1 MLNAARSILLVTLD
15 SDEVEDCYIKAHQA
29 MARAIH
35 MHRMKAYDSACSAL
49 AEAEY
54 FLQQGHFQEV
64 PLALHRAYLEDPE
77 LQVVKGMLRDRDRL
91 LDRDRL
97 RDRDSSTGPC
107 FLKMKAKTTAIAV
120 LSNEPPRLP
129 KSLDS
134 DSKRPAQ
141 DSISGVNM
149 IPKIPQMAAVSA
161 APKSPGSDTRDMDES
176 IYPKKLQYGDE
187 SFVLIDEE
195 EADFQRVKALCG
207 EVQAL
212 QEQLNKKKKIIIIK
226 RRRKENVQEQLKNLG
241 ELSRALNH
249 LQTGIENNLELSEA
263 DQMSWQNSSQSLG
276 QQDVQSNSG
285 GLDDD
290 FLTDDVLTGTEDW
303 LHSKQS
309 RLTRD
314 LSMSGFTGG
323 SKLPRLHVLQI

>member
-1 MLNAARSILLVTLD
+1 MLSAARSILLVTLD

-212 QEQLNKKKKIIIIK
+212 QEQL
-226 RRRKENVQEQLKNLG
+226 KNLG